1 MAGRLEMREGVSV
14 CRVLATPDVTARK
27 ANAKFIPGRALRQAF
42 LAAIGAGFHVLNR
55 VEMLAAI
62 VHGRNRQASCPAPVA
77 GSRFCM
83 LLPVTL

>member
-14 CRVLATPDVTARK
+14 CRVLAATHMTACK
-27 ANAKFIPGRALRQAF
+27 ADAQFIPCRTLRQAF
-42 LAAIGAGFHVLNR
+42 LAAIGAGFHFLNC

-62 VHGRNRQASCPAPVA
+62 THVGRRQASCRAPVT

-83 LLPVTL
+83 LIPVT

>member
-42 LAAIGAGFHVLNR
+42 LAAIGAGLHILNR

-62 VHGRNRQASCPAPVA
+62 VHVGNRQATCRVPVT

-83 LLPVTL
+83 LMPVTR